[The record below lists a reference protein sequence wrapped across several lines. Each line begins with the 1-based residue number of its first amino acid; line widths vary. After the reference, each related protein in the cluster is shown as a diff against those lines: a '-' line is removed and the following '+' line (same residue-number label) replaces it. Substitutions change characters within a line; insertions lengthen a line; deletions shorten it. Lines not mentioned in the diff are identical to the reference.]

1 MALAGLRI
9 ALVPVAG
16 VLIATVI
23 VPQFGE
29 AARALRVVG
38 TVSPPLVTAGVL
50 LELISLAA
58 FALLTRHAFP
68 FAVRP
73 RFGTVLRADLISVG
87 IGNTLPFGAAPALA
101 ARVRLFVLAGAPAAA
116 ATGAIV
122 VEGVVSNQAL
132 AAIFGAGMLGSSGLL
147 SGLDRGA
154 VAAGA
159 PHGLTW
165 TVGLIGC
172 AALVGCA
179 VGLIGLTLLRR
190 PALVLLA
197 RITRPLGAARSA
209 AVVEFVDSTLTVI
222 AAASADR
229 RRLGAVALWAS
240 VNWLADAAALGVL
253 LAAFGERLP
262 IASLFFAY
270 GLAAILNAVPL
281 TPGGVGIVEGVLVPV
296 LVGLGVPGG
305 RAVLGVTAWRL
316 VQFWMPIPIAALAA
330 ATLLRRRR
338 R

>member
-1 MALAGLRI
+1 
-9 ALVPVAG
+9 VPVVA
-16 VLIATVI
+16 VLVATVI

-38 TVSPPLVTAGVL
+38 SVSPPLVTAGVV

-58 FALLTRHAFP
+58 FALLTRSAFP
-68 FAVRP
+68 SPVRP

-101 ARVRLFVLAGAPAAA
+101 ARVRLFALAGVPAGA

-132 AAIFGAGMLGSSGLL
+132 AALFGAGMLGSSGLL
-147 SGLDRGA
+147 SALDRGA

-165 TVGLIGC
+165 TVGLVGC

-179 VGLIGLTLLRR
+179 VGLIVVTLLRR

-197 RITRPLGAARSA
+197 RMTRPLGPVRAA
-209 AVVEFVDSTLTVI
+209 AVVEFAGSTLAVI

-229 RRLGAVALWAS
+229 RRLARVALWAS

-253 LAAFGERLP
+253 LAAFGHRLP
-262 IASLFFAY
+262 IASLCFAY

-281 TPGGVGIVEGVLVPV
+281 TPGGVGIVEGVLVPM

-316 VQFWMPIPIAALAA
+316 VQFWMPIPIAGVAA